1 MAHQKVAL
9 EVASCHEVQDVVG
22 PDEVE
27 FSITVVQLHM

>member
-1 MAHQKVAL
+1 MAHQKVVL
-9 EVASCHEVQDVVG
+9 EVASCPEVQEIVG